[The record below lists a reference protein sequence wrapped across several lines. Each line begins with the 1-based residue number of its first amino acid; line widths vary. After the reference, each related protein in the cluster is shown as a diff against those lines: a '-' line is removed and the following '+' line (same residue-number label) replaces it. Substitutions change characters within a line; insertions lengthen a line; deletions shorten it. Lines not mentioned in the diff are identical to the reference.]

1 MKRRLAFFDGVSR
14 FFFGLL
20 PAIITG
26 YSLFPTIAYAQLEPG
41 DRGIPPVETT
51 ENLLVTGIRVDVS
64 ASSGENARLIG
75 WRLAERKAWQL
86 LWDKRNDFDRDDNL
100 KDPTTPFSD
109 KKLDSIVSSVVVEK
123 EEISANRYIATLG
136 VEFDRARGGA
146 LLGLRKNHH
155 HSSPMLLVPLTWTA
169 GAPIS
174 FEWRNAWQKAWAEFK
189 TSHSHIAYVRPT
201 GDNLDP
207 VLLNATQL
215 GSHNKAQWQNIL
227 EQYGASGLLTPEI
240 RLHYS
245 WPGGPVSVSFLAKY
259 GIDQKILG
267 HFTLKTASV
276 ENLPVLLK
284 QGVEHIDAIYMMAL
298 FGGNLENDQTFISI
312 EAPASEVSTF
322 TQRTITPTPISSP
335 QGKAVLKNDNQAG
348 LSSPEKR
355 KEAPLAPT
363 P

>member
-1 MKRRLAFFDGVSR
+1 M
-14 FFFGLL
+14 FGLL
-20 PAIITG
+20 PVITTG
-26 YSLFPTIAYAQLEPG
+26 YALCPTIAYAQLEPG

-123 EEISANRYIATLG
+123 EEIGPNRYIATLG
-136 VEFDRARGGA
+136 VEFDRARGGS
-146 LLGLRKNHH
+146 LLGLRKNYR
-155 HSSPMLLVPLTWTA
+155 HSPPMLLVPLTWTA
-169 GAPIS
+169 GAPVS

-215 GSHNKAQWQNIL
+215 GSQNQIQWQNIL

-240 RLHYS
+240 RIHYS

-267 HFTLKTASV
+267 HFTLKAASID
-276 ENLPVLLK
+276 NLPVLLK

-298 FGGNLENDQTFISI
+298 FGGNLGNDRTFIAI
-312 EAPASEVSTF
+312 EAPASEVATF
-322 TQRTITPTPISSP
+322 TQRSVPAPAYP
-335 QGKAVLKNDNQAG
+335 RDENMALKNNNSGG